1 MYHRR
6 ETRQSIQNMSD
17 TEREALLMTNYIDLM
32 TNVLTSSAQ
41 VTESFNVS
49 MRRILD
55 NCNSLFD
62 NYYQWGRDTNSEI
75 TENLSTTTRGR
86 RNRRPRRNNN
96 TSTNLSTNLP
106 TTNTTPF
113 NMTPA
118 GSESLRSWADIVR
131 NPETRRSTRDTTSNT
146 TNSTSDWFL
155 MVQIH
160 VEIDA
165 QMYVV

>member
-6 ETRQSIQNMSD
+6 ETRQSTQNMSD

-41 VTESFNVS
+41 VTESFNLS
-49 MRRILD
+49 MRRILE

-86 RNRRPRRNNN
+86 RNRRSRRNNN
-96 TSTNLSTNLP
+96 T
-106 TTNTTPF
+106 TTNTASDNTTNTSSTF
-113 NMTPA
+113 RWTPA
-118 GSESLRSWADIVR
+118 GSASTRSWLDIVVIAKQ
-131 NPETRRSTRDTTSNT
+131 P
-146 TNSTSDWFL
+146 L
-155 MVQIH
+155 LIH
-160 VEIDA
+160 EDLT
-165 QMYVV
+165 